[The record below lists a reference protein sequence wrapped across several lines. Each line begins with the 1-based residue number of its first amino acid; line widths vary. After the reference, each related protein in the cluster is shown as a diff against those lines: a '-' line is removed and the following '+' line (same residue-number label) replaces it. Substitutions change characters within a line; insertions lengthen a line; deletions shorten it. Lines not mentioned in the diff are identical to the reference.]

1 MAIKQTKQQ
10 LHSEEVKNSIV
21 NKAEE
26 LFREYGVDSVSM
38 KELASALGFTTG
50 TIYHHFASKEELL
63 DSIAI
68 RHSRSHSLD
77 FDKYKNATDPIAAIQ
92 DFFKEIIIEQV
103 KADGFVFTEHRVMR
117 LVDPKRSTPISGL
130 IKDLIEKA
138 KCSGQLR
145 EDTPSED
152 TAGLLIALNRE
163 SCYEYVRSGGDER
176 FLYLG
181 IDRIKLVLE
190 AFSKQ

>member
-1 MAIKQTKQQ
+1 MAINQTKQQ

-63 DSIAI
+63 DSIAL
-68 RHSRSHSLD
+68 RHSKRHSLD
-77 FDKYKNATDPIAAIQ
+77 FDRYKNASDPIAAIQ
-92 DFFKEIIIEQV
+92 DFFREIIIEQV

-117 LVDPKRSTPISGL
+117 LVDPKRATPISGL
-130 IKDLIEKA
+130 ITGLIDRA
-138 KCSGQLR
+138 KNNGQLR
-145 EDTPSED
+145 EDTPSGE

-163 SCYEYVRSGGDER
+163 SCYEYVRSGGDEA
-176 FLYLG
+176 FLHLG
-181 IDRIKLVLE
+181 MDRIKLVLD
-190 AFSKQ
+190 AFSKR